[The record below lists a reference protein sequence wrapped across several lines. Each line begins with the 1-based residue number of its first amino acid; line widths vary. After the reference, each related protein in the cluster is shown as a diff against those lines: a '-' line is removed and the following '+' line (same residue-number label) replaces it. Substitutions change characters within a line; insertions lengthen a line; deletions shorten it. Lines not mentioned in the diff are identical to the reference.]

1 MQGVVEEAV
10 QIYIFSM
17 LLKVFLFVL
26 FVSHVC
32 YSGMEEEE
40 GVKYAN
46 RCEGRLFIII
56 SYTIQ
61 SLLGRIC
68 DRM

>member
-1 MQGVVEEAV
+1 MQFVCGVT
-10 QIYIFSM
+10 M
-17 LLKVFLFVL
+17 LYKVVLTVL

-46 RCEGRLFIII
+46 RCEGKLV
-56 SYTIQ
+56 
-61 SLLGRIC
+61 LN
-68 DRM
+68 

>member
-1 MQGVVEEAV
+1 MC
-10 QIYIFSM
+10 F
-17 LLKVFLFVL
+17 KVLLFVL

-46 RCEGRLFIII
+46 KCEGNVI
-56 SYTIQ
+56 
-61 SLLGRIC
+61 
-68 DRM
+68 